1 MALQKKGL
9 GMGLGALMS
18 SNDLESAGNKIHEI
32 DINKINP
39 NKNQPRTYFNDDA
52 LQELADSISEIGI
65 IQPLIVKKNGEFYE
79 IIAGERRWRAAR
91 MAGLRKVPVIV
102 KDFDDLKTL
111 EAALIENVQRED
123 LNPMEEAFTYVR
135 FADEF
140 NLSQEEI
147 AKKVG
152 KSRSAV
158 ANSMRLVNLDPRVQI
173 FVKEGKLSNGHG
185 RTLLGIED
193 SELQFELAEK
203 IIDDGLSV
211 RQTEELVKATIENLN
226 KPLEEKVEKEQTT
239 VNPEV
244 ARECLRIS
252 NELKNI
258 FGTKVNIKNNK
269 NKGNGKIEIEYSSVD
284 DLDRIVGLIKSKMI
298 DIN

>member
-1 MALQKKGL
+1 MATQKKGL

-18 SNDLESAGNKIHEI
+18 SNDLEGAGNKVHEI

-39 NKNQPRTYFNDDA
+39 NKNQPRTTFNDDS
-52 LQELADSISEIGI
+52 LQELADSINEIGI

-91 MAGLRKVPVIV
+91 IAGLRKIPVIV
-102 KDFDDLKTL
+102 KDYDDLKVL

-173 FVKEGKLSNGHG
+173 FVKEGKISNGHG
-185 RTLLGIED
+185 RTLLSIDDG
-193 SELQFELAEK
+193 ELQFELAEK

-211 RQTEELVKATIENLN
+211 RQTEELVKYTIENIN
-226 KPLEEKVEKEQTT
+226 KPVEDEEEKEKTT

-252 NELKNI
+252 NELKSI

-269 NKGNGKIEIEYSSVD
+269 NKGNGKIEIEYSSID
-284 DLDRIVGLIKSKMI
+284 DLDRIVGLIKEKMI
-298 DIN
+298 

>member
-1 MALQKKGL
+1 MATPKKGL

-18 SNDLESAGNKIHEI
+18 SNDIEASGNKIHEV

-39 NKNQPRTYFNDDA
+39 NKNQPRTNFDENA
-52 LQELADSISEIGI
+52 LRELADSIEEIGI
-65 IQPLIVKKNGEFYE
+65 IQPLVVKKSGEFYE
-79 IIAGERRWRAAR
+79 IVAGERRWRAAR
-91 MAGLRKVPVIV
+91 MAALRKVPVII
-102 KDFDDLKTL
+102 KEYDDLKTL

-123 LNPMEEAFTYVR
+123 LNPMEEAYTYVK
-135 FADEF
+135 FSEEF

-158 ANSMRLVNLDPRVQI
+158 ANAMRLVNLDSRVQT
-173 FVKEGKLSNGHG
+173 FVKEGKISNGHG

-193 SELQFELAEK
+193 KELQFDLAEK

-211 RQTEELVKATIENLN
+211 RQTEELVKTAIENIN
-226 KPLEEKVEKEQTT
+226 KPKEETNTAERVS
-239 VNPEV
+239 VNSEV

-252 NELKNI
+252 NELKSI

-269 NKGNGKIEIEYSSVD
+269 NKGNGKIEIEYSSID
-284 DLDRIVGLIKSKMI
+284 DLDRIVGMIKEKMI
-298 DIN
+298 Y

>member
-211 RQTEELVKATIENLN
+211 RQTEELVKATIEKLN

>member
-1 MALQKKGL
+1 MAVQKKGL

-18 SNDLESAGNKIHEI
+18 TNDIDAGTNKVHEV

-39 NKNQPRTYFNDDA
+39 NKNQPRTNFDEES
-52 LQELADSISEIGI
+52 LQELADSINEIGI
-65 IQPLIVKKNGEFYE
+65 IQPLTVKKIDDYYE

-91 MAGLRKVPVIV
+91 IAGLRKVPVIV
-102 KDFDDLKTL
+102 KEYDDLKAL

-135 FADEF
+135 FSEEF

-158 ANSMRLVNLDPRVQI
+158 ANAMRLVNLDSRVQT
-173 FVKEGKLSNGHG
+173 FVKEGKISNGHG
-185 RTLLGIED
+185 RTLLPID
-193 SELQFELAEK
+193 DNDLQFELAEK
-203 IIDDGLSV
+203 IIDEGLSV
-211 RQTEELVKATIENLN
+211 RQTEELIKETIENLN
-226 KPLEEKVEKEQTT
+226 KPPVENKPIERAG

-269 NKGNGKIEIEYSSVD
+269 NKGNGKIEIEYSSID
-284 DLDRIVGLIKSKMI
+284 DLDRIVGMIKEKMI
-298 DIN
+298 H

>member
-158 ANSMRLVNLDPRVQI
+158 ANSMRLVNLDPRVQV

>member
-1 MALQKKGL
+1 
-9 GMGLGALMS
+9 
-18 SNDLESAGNKIHEI
+18 
-32 DINKINP
+32 
-39 NKNQPRTYFNDDA
+39 
-52 LQELADSISEIGI
+52 
-65 IQPLIVKKNGEFYE
+65 
-79 IIAGERRWRAAR
+79 

-102 KDFDDLKTL
+102 KDYDDLKTL

-123 LNPMEEAFTYVR
+123 LNPIEEAFTYVR

-158 ANSMRLVNLDPRVQI
+158 ANSMRLVNLDPRVQV
-173 FVKEGKLSNGHG
+173 FVKECKLSNGHG
-185 RTLLGIED
+185 RTLLSIDD

-211 RQTEELVKATIENLN
+211 RQTEELVKTTIENLN
-226 KPLEEKVEKEQTT
+226 KPVVEKEEKEQVT

-298 DIN
+298 DMN

>member
-1 MALQKKGL
+1 MAIQKKGL

-18 SNDLESAGNKIHEI
+18 SNDIEASNNKIHEV

-39 NKNQPRTYFNDDA
+39 NKNQPRTNFDENS
-52 LQELADSISEIGI
+52 LQELANSINEIGI
-65 IQPLIVKKNGEFYE
+65 IQPLTVKKVDEYYE

-91 MAGLRKVPVIV
+91 IAGLRKIPVIV
-102 KDFDDLKTL
+102 KDFDDLKIL
-111 EAALIENVQRED
+111 EAALIENIQRED
-123 LNPMEEAFTYVR
+123 LNPMEEAFTYIR
-135 FADEF
+135 FSEEF

-158 ANSMRLVNLDPRVQI
+158 ANAMRLINLDDRVQT
-173 FVKEGKLSNGHG
+173 FVKEGKISSGHG
-185 RTLLGIED
+185 RTLLGIVN
-193 SELQFELAEK
+193 SNLQFEIAER
-203 IIDDGLSV
+203 IIDDDLSV
-211 RQTEELVKATIENLN
+211 RQTEELVKGIIENLD
-226 KPLEEKVEKEQTT
+226 KPNIEEKTIEK
-239 VNPEV
+239 VNVNSEI

-269 NKGNGKIEIEYSSVD
+269 NRGNGKIEIEYSSID
-284 DLDRIVGLIKSKMI
+284 DLDRIVGMIKEKLIY
-298 DIN
+298 

>member
-1 MALQKKGL
+1 MAIQKKGL

-18 SNDLESAGNKIHEI
+18 SNDIEASNNKIHEV

-39 NKNQPRTYFNDDA
+39 NKNQPRTNFDENS
-52 LQELADSISEIGI
+52 LQELANSINEIGI
-65 IQPLIVKKNGEFYE
+65 IQPLTVKKVDEYYE

-91 MAGLRKVPVIV
+91 IAGLRKIPVIV
-102 KDFDDLKTL
+102 KDFDDLKIL
-111 EAALIENVQRED
+111 EAALIENIQRED
-123 LNPMEEAFTYVR
+123 LNPMEEAFTYIR
-135 FADEF
+135 FSEEF

-158 ANSMRLVNLDPRVQI
+158 ANAMRLINLDDRVQT
-173 FVKEGKLSNGHG
+173 FVKEGKISSGHG
-185 RTLLGIED
+185 RTLLGIVN
-193 SELQFELAEK
+193 SNLQFEIAER
-203 IIDDGLSV
+203 IIDDDLSV
-211 RQTEELVKATIENLN
+211 RQTEELVKEIIENLD
-226 KPLEEKVEKEQTT
+226 KPNIEEKTIEK
-239 VNPEV
+239 VNVNSEI

-269 NKGNGKIEIEYSSVD
+269 NRGNGKIEIEYSSID
-284 DLDRIVGLIKSKMI
+284 DLDRIVGMIKEKLIY
-298 DIN
+298 

>member
-9 GMGLGALMS
+9 GMGLGALMNT
-18 SNDLESAGNKIHEI
+18 NDIESAGNKIHEV

-39 NKNQPRTYFNDDA
+39 NKNQPRTNFDEDA
-52 LQELADSISEIGI
+52 LRELADSIEEIGI
-65 IQPLIVKKNGEFYE
+65 IQPLTVKKNGEFYE

-91 MAGLRKVPVIV
+91 IAGLRKVPVLI
-102 KDFDDLKTL
+102 KEYDDLEAL
-111 EAALIENVQRED
+111 EAALIENIQRED

-135 FADEF
+135 FSDEF
-140 NLSQEEI
+140 NLSQEDI

-158 ANSMRLVNLDPRVQI
+158 ANAMRLVNLDPRVQT
-173 FVKEGKLSNGHG
+173 FVKEGKISSGHG

-193 SELQFELAEK
+193 NNVQFELAEK
-203 IIDDGLSV
+203 IIDENLSV
-211 RQTEELVKATIENLN
+211 RDTEVLVKKIIENN
-226 KPLEEKVEKEQTT
+226 KNEINVEVNKTE
-239 VNPEV
+239 VSAINPEI

-252 NELKNI
+252 NDLKNI

-269 NKGNGKIEIEYSSVD
+269 KNGNGKIEIEYSSMD
-284 DLDRIVGLIKSKMI
+284 DLDRIVGMIKEKMVF
-298 DIN
+298 